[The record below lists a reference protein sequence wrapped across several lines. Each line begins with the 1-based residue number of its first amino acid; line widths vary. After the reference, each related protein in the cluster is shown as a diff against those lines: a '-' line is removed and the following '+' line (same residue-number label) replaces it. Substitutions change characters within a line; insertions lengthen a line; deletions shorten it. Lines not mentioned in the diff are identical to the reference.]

1 MKRNDAY
8 DKLEAR
14 LTGITF
20 RERIVTVGRKWV
32 TAAEAVATTAL
43 LPRICI
49 MPDNENH
56 MRPAPSY
63 PKHFDLGAH
72 LYLYALVQPQE
83 AAGQTINDLLD
94 TIEDLLAP
102 TTPFN
107 PMPADGWGLLG
118 LVDVAPV
125 IDGTQLTAAIA
136 GVAYRMP

>member
-8 DKLEAR
+8 DKLKTR
-14 LTGITF
+14 LVGMTF
-20 RERIVTVGRKWV
+20 RDRDVTVDRKWV
-32 TAAEAVATTAL
+32 TAAEAIANTAL
-43 LPRICI
+43 LPRVCI

-56 MRPAPSY
+56 MRQAPSY

-83 AAGQTINDLLD
+83 AAGQTINELLD
-94 TIEDLLAP
+94 LIEERLAP
-102 TTPFN
+102 ITPFN

-136 GVAYRMP
+136 GVAFRMP